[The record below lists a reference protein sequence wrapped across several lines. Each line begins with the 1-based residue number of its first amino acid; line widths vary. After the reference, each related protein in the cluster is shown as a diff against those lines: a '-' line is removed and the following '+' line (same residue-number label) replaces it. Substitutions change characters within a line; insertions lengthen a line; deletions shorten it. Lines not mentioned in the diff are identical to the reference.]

1 MDHPRSKLPAVL
13 AILFCIA
20 LLGGVGVLL
29 WKTLPEKQ
37 QPQQA
42 ETIQTDSVFSSE
54 QTAVEPEREAPY
66 EGELPEQAE
75 AAQPEQP
82 DSEQPSEPAA
92 DPAAPDDTPVTDA
105 QKTAQATLASMTEDE
120 KLWQL
125 FFVTPE
131 AITNVNTATVAGE
144 ATKNAL
150 AQYPVGGIVYF
161 AKNLEDRAQA
171 AALLAN
177 TQSYAKIPLF
187 LGVDE
192 EGGTVSRIGANEA
205 LGGTKVADMRSF
217 GQSADPAQVYAAG
230 QTLAANLTGLGFN
243 LDFAP
248 DCDVVSGVDSVIG
261 SRSFGSD
268 PELCA
273 SLAGVIDADTG
284 EEVLFGD
291 DFTVDDIIWTGPQPT
306 LREEGAR
313 AGVAD
318 CRPLAALADYLAA
331 AIRLGRRI
339 HYLPPYRGETKLQ
352 LSALLGI
359 APALLHDYKS
369 VDLMFA
375 VAEMREVKSAEEV
388 AQMEDAFHIGY
399 AMHTTA
405 MRMCRAGVVEREIA
419 GAIEGVAKSMGLG
432 VSFPSIVSQHGE
444 TLHNLNSEGVLAD
457 GRLLLVDAGG
467 ENRMNYCSDH
477 TRTYP
482 VSGRFTAQQREIYD
496 IVLACHDH
504 IARIVRPGM
513 MYMQEVHL
521 EAYRKLAEG
530 LVGVGLLKGSADDA
544 VAAGAMYLFM
554 PHGLGHGLGMDVHD
568 CENIGERSFDYSLV
582 AERAAQSATCLH
594 RATWRLRPGT
604 ILSDEPGIYFI
615 PALVD
620 KCEAEG
626 KFRGIVDY
634 DLLRSRYLDFGGI
647 RIEDDLLVTDTGC
660 RILGDRTI
668 PVTVEE
674 LEAVV
679 GR

>member
-1 MDHPRSKLPAVL
+1 MFSA
-13 AILFCIA
+13 
-20 LLGGVGVLL
+20 
-29 WKTLPEKQ
+29 KTY
-37 QPQQA
+37 
-42 ETIQTDSVFSSE
+42 
-54 QTAVEPEREAPY
+54 TARRH
-66 EGELPEQAE
+66 ELR
-75 AAQPEQP
+75 
-82 DSEQPSEPAA
+82 
-92 DPAAPDDTPVTDA
+92 
-105 QKTAQATLASMTEDE
+105 
-120 KLWQL
+120 
-125 FFVTPE
+125 
-131 AITNVNTATVAGE
+131 
-144 ATKNAL
+144 TK
-150 AQYPVGGIVYF
+150 
-161 AKNLEDRAQA
+161 
-171 AALLAN
+171 
-177 TQSYAKIPLF
+177 
-187 LGVDE
+187 
-192 EGGTVSRIGANEA
+192 
-205 LGGTKVADMRSF
+205 
-217 GQSADPAQVYAAG
+217 
-230 QTLAANLTGLGFN
+230 
-243 LDFAP
+243 
-248 DCDVVSGVDSVIG
+248 IG
-261 SRSFGSD
+261 SGIILLPGNSLSPNNYPNNAYYFRQDSSFRYYFGLNVPSVV
-268 PELCA
+268 
-273 SLAGVIDADTG
+273 GVIDADTG
-284 EEVLFGD
+284 EEALYGD
-291 DFTVDDIIWTGPQPT
+291 DFTVEDIIWTGPQPT
-306 LREEGAR
+306 LREMGAG
-313 AGVAD
+313 AGVTATFPMAELEK
-318 CRPLAALADYLAA
+318 RLRR
-331 AIRLGRRI
+331 AISLGRRV

-359 APALLHDYKS
+359 KPALLHDYKS

-375 VAEMREVKSAEEV
+375 VAEMREKKSAEEV
-388 AQMEDAFHIGY
+388 EEMERAFRIGY
-399 AMHTTA
+399 EMHTTA
-405 MRMCRAGVVEREIA
+405 MRMCRPGVVERQIA
-419 GAIEGVAKSMGLG
+419 GAIEGVAKSQGQG

-467 ENRMNYCSDH
+467 ENLMNYCSDH

-674 LEAVV
+674 LEDVV

>member
-1 MDHPRSKLPAVL
+1 MFPVKTYVSRRAELRAKTGGGLILLP
-13 AILFCIA
+13 
-20 LLGGVGVLL
+20 GN
-29 WKTLPEKQ
+29 
-37 QPQQA
+37 
-42 ETIQTDSVFSSE
+42 
-54 QTAVEPEREAPY
+54 
-66 EGELPEQAE
+66 
-75 AAQPEQP
+75 
-82 DSEQPSEPAA
+82 QPSANNYP
-92 DPAAPDDTPVTDA
+92 
-105 QKTAQATLASMTEDE
+105 
-120 KLWQL
+120 
-125 FFVTPE
+125 
-131 AITNVNTATVAGE
+131 N
-144 ATKNAL
+144 NA
-150 AQYPVGGIVYF
+150 YYF
-161 AKNLEDRAQA
+161 RQDSTFLYYFGLDR
-171 AALLAN
+171 
-177 TQSYAKIPLF
+177 P
-187 LGVDE
+187 
-192 EGGTVSRIGANEA
+192 
-205 LGGTKVADMRSF
+205 
-217 GQSADPAQVYAAG
+217 
-230 QTLAANLTGLGFN
+230 
-243 LDFAP
+243 
-248 DCDVVSGVDSVIG
+248 
-261 SRSFGSD
+261 
-268 PELCA
+268 

-467 ENRMNYCSDH
+467 ENLMNYCSDH

-594 RATWRLRPGT
+594 RATHGNDRRTGHLLHPGARRQVRSRRQVPRDRRLRPAAQP
-604 ILSDEPGIYFI
+604 LSRFRRHPHRRR
-615 PALVD
+615 PA
-620 KCEAEG
+620 
-626 KFRGIVDY
+626 
-634 DLLRSRYLDFGGI
+634 
-647 RIEDDLLVTDTGC
+647 
-660 RILGDRTI
+660 GDRHRLPHPRRPYDPRDGRRAGRRRR
-668 PVTVEE
+668 PVDVCARSSSSPRRAKPR
-674 LEAVV
+674 LSGAAVPASHTAS
-679 GR
+679 RA